1 MNGFLLVS
9 TKKTD
14 SQYLTFKLVYD
25 LRVSLWV
32 LYGFITTEQTFES
45 PIIQFPYVNQQV
57 GTKQYYEVVNKAED
71 GQGL

>member
-1 MNGFLLVS
+1 M
-9 TKKTD
+9 
-14 SQYLTFKLVYD
+14 VYD

-57 GTKQYYEVVNKAED
+57 GTKQYYEAVNEAED

>member
-14 SQYLTFKLVYD
+14 SRYLTFKLVYD
-25 LRVSLWV
+25 
-32 LYGFITTEQTFES
+32 FITTEQTFES
-45 PIIQFPYVNQQV
+45 PIIQFPYINQQV
-57 GTKQYYEVVNKAED
+57 GTKQYYEAVNEAEN